1 MILRTYPQVPRND
14 DFFRWTISP
23 VPDRCLLAHGLNA
36 LVDPEQDDLLYVA
49 ETIYADRQAFMECLM
64 HETYEWAYGSHQVS
78 LRGSDFVFRFFHGS

>member
-1 MILRTYPQVPRND
+1 M
-14 DFFRWTISP
+14 
-23 VPDRCLLAHGLNA
+23 PDRCLLEHGLNA

-78 LRGSDFVFRFFHGS
+78 CSPGYSRSMTLPEGRVGSGRVGSGQRPDPRGF